1 MDFTGV
7 PVEEAKRRNVSRE
20 PLKRVPEQVIER
32 MYRSLPGQR
41 IPSGIAVI
49 RPEELERV
57 WLKKIDLSGYRRI
70 HHIGDL
76 HGCYTV
82 LQEYLDGQGG
92 MKEDEFYIFLGDYI
106 DRGIENAEVIH
117 FLTSIAERKNVLLL
131 EGNHEKF
138 LWDWAD
144 GGEGRSKE
152 FRLHTRRALE
162 KAEIDPKEV
171 RCLYREVR
179 PVRLLQLWGQGFL
192 VTHGGLSIL
201 PENLTL
207 VATEQMINGTGEYAD
222 ADQTAETF
230 SRTAPQSCCQIF
242 GHRNPSGQ
250 PVCMNERVYNLE
262 GGVETG
268 GFLRCV
274 QVDCEGIYPVEIRN
288 PVWLT
293 PELREEQSVEDAVI
307 QLRADP
313 AVAEKRFGN
322 ISSFNFTREAFREK
336 SWNERTIQARGLY
349 LDTAQSRVAARAYN
363 KFFNIGERPETGW
376 SALQQSLWFPVS
388 CYVKENGFLGL
399 VSWDTEKESLFIT
412 TKTDPEG
419 IAALWFRGASAEK
432 SRGGRNPAH
441 GRLSEVSSGN
451 TGL

>member
-1 MDFTGV
+1 M
-7 PVEEAKRRNVSRE
+7 
-20 PLKRVPEQVIER
+20 IER
-32 MYRSLPGQR
+32 MYRSLPGQK
-41 IPSGIAVI
+41 IPSGIVVI

-82 LQEYLDGQGG
+82 LQEYLNGQGG

-106 DRGIENAEVIH
+106 DRGIENAEVIR
-117 FLTSIAERKNVLLL
+117 FLISIAERKNVLLL
-131 EGNHEKF
+131 EGNHEKS

-171 RCLYREVR
+171 RCLYRKF
-179 PVRLLQLWGQGFL
+179 GQCAYYSYGDRDFL
-192 VTHGGLSIL
+192 VTHGGVSIL

-207 VATEQMINGTGEYAD
+207 VATEQMTGGTGEYAD
-222 ADQTAETF
+222 ADRTAETF
-230 SRTAPQSCCQIF
+230 EKTARIPVIRSSGTGTHPASRCASMAGCITWRAAWRQ
-242 GHRNPSGQ
+242 
-250 PVCMNERVYNLE
+250 
-262 GGVETG
+262 G

-274 QVDCEGIYPVEIRN
+274 QVDGDGIHPVEIKN

-293 PELREEQSVEDAVI
+293 PELRERQAVEDAVT

-336 SWNERTIQARGLY
+336 GWNERTIQARGLY
-349 LDTAQSRVAARAYN
+349 LDTAQNRVAARAYN
-363 KFFNIGERPETGW
+363 KFFNIGERPETRW
-376 SALQQSLWFPVS
+376 SALQQNLQFPVS
-388 CYVKENGFLGL
+388 CYGKENGFLGL
-399 VSWDTEKESLFIT
+399 VSWDAEKEALFIT
-412 TKTDPEG
+412 TKSDPEG
-419 IAALWFRGASAEK
+419 HRGAVVSAASAE
-432 SRGGRNPAH
+432 
-441 GRLSEVSSGN
+441 
-451 TGL
+451 